1 MTYLAILTGVR
12 QRASA
17 HGVSLAAPQREWLSL
32 NQTELFGADAY
43 GDSLDEYLVAVW
55 AGR

>member
-1 MTYLAILTGVR
+1 VTCLAILTGVR